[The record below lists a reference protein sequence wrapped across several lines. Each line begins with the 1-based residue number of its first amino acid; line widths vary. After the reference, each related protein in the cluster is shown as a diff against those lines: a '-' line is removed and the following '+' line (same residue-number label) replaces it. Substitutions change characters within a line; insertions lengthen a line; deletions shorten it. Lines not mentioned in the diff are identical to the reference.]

1 MSINNGTVTTH
12 STDDGVNASLD
23 DDLVDQNATPSIT
36 INGGIVKVYADAD
49 GLDSNGNLTIT
60 GGTTT
65 VVGPTSVDNGSFDAD
80 GTFTITGGT
89 VVGIGSGGML
99 QTPTVGQGW
108 VQQSVMV
115 KAQDRVKVTDS
126 NDAEVV
132 SLTAEQAATLLF
144 VSTPQVMEGQTYKVV
159 GFLGS

>member
-1 MSINNGTVTTH
+1 MI
-12 STDDGVNASLD
+12 
-23 DDLVDQNATPSIT
+23 
-36 INGGIVKVYADAD
+36 
-49 GLDSNGNLTIT
+49 GLSRGARWF
-60 GGTTT
+60 
-65 VVGPTSVDNGSFDAD
+65 V
-80 GTFTITGGT
+80 
-89 VVGIGSGGML
+89 IGSASML

-108 VQQSVMV
+108 VQQNVTV

-132 SLTAEQAATLLF
+132 SLTAEQAATSLF